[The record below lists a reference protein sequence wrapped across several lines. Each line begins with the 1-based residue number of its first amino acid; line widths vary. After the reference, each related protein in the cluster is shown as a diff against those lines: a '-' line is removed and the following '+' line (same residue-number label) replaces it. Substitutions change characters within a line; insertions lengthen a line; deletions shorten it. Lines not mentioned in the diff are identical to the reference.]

1 MTIKKVSFKTNK
13 ANSPKF
19 SKFSLISNFI
29 KAVKS
34 KQSSS
39 LIRFKKFEEFLAKAL
54 KSLFKFKSSVREDQ
68 SVKSSK
74 IESVVDDEHKILQN
88 NLERFVEVEGTKKK
102 EFLIK
107 QQTKTNENAMNE
119 SIEDSGEI
127 TWNGVNDNDEDTFI
141 EEGSGPTT
149 SLFGISNDIED
160 KITWNRVNDN
170 DEDTFIEEG
179 SGPTTSLFGISNDIE
194 DKITWNRVNDNDEDT
209 FIEEGS
215 GPTTRLFGISNDNE
229 SIEDSVEITWNE
241 SNNNDE
247 DMCTEEDSGPTTF
260 MEMPENNIPVEPEKS
275 LGSAALSLPKKK
287 FPKTPEKTVI
297 SFDGVN
303 IANLNANEVYE
314 LTQKCPVIP
323 NDMEIIM
330 AKYLAKD
337 MYNRCKKKMMS
348 SIGQNFKFK
357 SIQKRFNK
365 FMKPLIE
372 REKLDN
378 MLELLPEE
386 YPEWKIYINKE
397 MIIDQMN
404 RLYSAEKQLL
414 ESKNEKYGIYAKLKV
429 LQASLQRDKKAKKTS
444 SEHVEQGLRTS
455 HDK

>member
-1 MTIKKVSFKTNK
+1 W
-13 ANSPKF
+13 
-19 SKFSLISNFI
+19 
-29 KAVKS
+29 
-34 KQSSS
+34 
-39 LIRFKKFEEFLAKAL
+39 
-54 KSLFKFKSSVREDQ
+54 
-68 SVKSSK
+68 
-74 IESVVDDEHKILQN
+74 
-88 NLERFVEVEGTKKK
+88 
-102 EFLIK
+102 
-107 QQTKTNENAMNE
+107 NE
-119 SIEDSGEI
+119 SNNNDEDMCTEEDSGA
-127 TWNGVNDNDEDTFI
+127 
-141 EEGSGPTT
+141 
-149 SLFGISNDIED
+149 
-160 KITWNRVNDN
+160 K
-170 DEDTFIEEG
+170 
-179 SGPTTSLFGISNDIE
+179 
-194 DKITWNRVNDNDEDT
+194 
-209 FIEEGS
+209 
-215 GPTTRLFGISNDNE
+215 TRLFGISNDNE
-229 SIEDSVEITWNE
+229 SIEDSGEITWNESNNNDEDMCTEEDSGAKTRLFGISNDNESIEDSGEITWNE